1 MHLSVILNGKFPRSS
16 AHAYI
21 TKRGLWVLPLQ
32 GPSVSSLQCNSH
44 SEEKEMILK
53 EMVLL
58 EDLHTHMSHV
68 YRILLFQLVLPALRL
83 TLFSSQPALSPLY
96 LVFPASLPDP
106 QNYF

>member
-1 MHLSVILNGKFPRSS
+1 MYLSVILSGKFPRSS

-21 TKRGLWVLPLQ
+21 TESGLLGLPLQ
-32 GPSVSSLQCNSH
+32 EPSVSALQYNSH
-44 SEEKEMILK
+44 CEEKEMILK

-58 EDLHTHMSHV
+58 EDLHRYMYHV
-68 YRILLFQLVLPALRL
+68 YRILLFLPALPALRL
-83 TLFSSQPALSPLY
+83 TLLSSQPALSPLY